1 MASLN
6 DLDLNERQVFLTD
19 MTLLGDAIIQ
29 SCSPLRIN
37 YELLGNTDNFLHAH
51 LFPRYEW
58 ETGEA
63 KKMPVWLY
71 DKSHWTNPEY
81 HYSEKRDGELRQK
94 IASCLENA
102 YRLSNEPF

>member
-1 MASLN
+1 
-6 DLDLNERQVFLTD
+6 

-29 SCSPLRIN
+29 ACSPLRIN
-37 YELLGNTDNFLHAH
+37 YELLGNTDNFLHTH

-58 ETGEA
+58 ETDEA

-71 DKSHWTNPEY
+71 DKSHWSNPEY
-81 HYSEKRDGELRQK
+81 HYSEKRDGKLRQK

-102 YRLSNEPF
+102 YRLSNESS